1 MMTTPDRESCHELT
15 KTDRL
20 RKKIQQNEEELFI
33 VRYKY
38 DGEMQAYRGWLI
50 QYDTYE
56 IMLSGNE
63 PEESVSIPYDWIEE
77 LEIENRRIT
86 QIPYDWIDELEIEKR
101 RITQN
106 TSKKKPPQ
114 KEDDDLN
121 VLPSM
126 KLKSS

>member
-1 MMTTPDRESCHELT
+1 MNLR
-15 KTDRL
+15 KTVRL

-38 DGEMQAYRGWLI
+38 DGECKHAKDGSYNTTPTKSCYQAMN
-50 QYDTYE
+50 QKN
-56 IMLSGNE
+56 LSPFHAIGSRNLK
-63 PEESVSIPYDWIEE
+63 SRTGE
-77 LEIENRRIT
+77 LHK
-86 QIPYDWIDELEIEKR
+86 YL
-101 RITQN
+101 
-106 TSKKKPPQ
+106 KKKNPQ

>member
-15 KTDRL
+15 KNSPSQKEDPAKWGRIVHS
-20 RKKIQQNEEELFI
+20 KIQI
-33 VRYKY
+33 RR
-38 DGEMQAYRGWLI
+38 GMQACKGWLI

-63 PEESVSIPYDWIEE
+63 PEESVSIPCDWIEE

-86 QIPYDWIDELEIEKR
+86 QIPQK
-101 RITQN
+101 N
-106 TSKKKPPQ
+106 PQ

-126 KLKSS
+126 KLKSSWKNNEK

>member
-38 DGEMQAYRGWLI
+38 DGEMQAYKGWLI

-86 QIPYDWIDELEIEKR
+86 QIP
-101 RITQN
+101 Q
-106 TSKKKPPQ
+106 KKKNPQ

>member
-38 DGEMQAYRGWLI
+38 DGECKHTKDGSYNTTPTKSCYQAMN
-50 QYDTYE
+50 QKN
-56 IMLSGNE
+56 LSPFHAIGSRNLK
-63 PEESVSIPYDWIEE
+63 SRTGE
-77 LEIENRRIT
+77 LHKYHTIGSRN
-86 QIPYDWIDELEIEKR
+86 WK
-101 RITQN
+101 
-106 TSKKKPPQ
+106 SKKKGELHKIPQ
-114 KEDDDLN
+114 KNPQKGDDDLN

>member
-1 MMTTPDRESCHELT
+1 MPTPDRESCHELT

-86 QIPYDWIDELEIEKR
+86 QIPYDWIKELEIEKR

-106 TSKKKPPQ
+106 TSKKNPQ

>member
-1 MMTTPDRESCHELT
+1 MTTPDRESCHELT
-15 KTDRL
+15 KTVRL

-38 DGEMQAYRGWLI
+38 DGEMQTYRGWLI

-86 QIPYDWIDELEIEKR
+86 QIPQKKTL
-101 RITQN
+101 
-106 TSKKKPPQ
+106 KKK
-114 KEDDDLN
+114 
-121 VLPSM
+121 M
-126 KLKSS
+126 TT

>member
-1 MMTTPDRESCHELT
+1 MNLR
-15 KTDRL
+15 KTVRL

-33 VRYKY
+33 VRYK
-38 DGEMQAYRGWLI
+38 GWLI

-86 QIPYDWIDELEIEKR
+86 QIP
-101 RITQN
+101 Q
-106 TSKKKPPQ
+106 KKNPQ

>member
-1 MMTTPDRESCHELT
+1 MNLRKPV
-15 KTDRL
+15 RL

-38 DGEMQAYRGWLI
+38 DGEMQAYKGWLI

-63 PEESVSIPYDWIEE
+63 PEESVSIPCDWIEE

-86 QIPYDWIDELEIEKR
+86 QIPQK
-101 RITQN
+101 N
-106 TSKKKPPQ
+106 PQ

>member
-1 MMTTPDRESCHELT
+1 MNLR
-15 KTDRL
+15 KTVRL

-86 QIPYDWIDELEIEKR
+86 QIPYDWIEELEIEKKGELHK
-101 RITQN
+101 IPQ
-106 TSKKKPPQ
+106 KKKNPQ

>member
-1 MMTTPDRESCHELT
+1 MMPTPDRESCHELT

-33 VRYKY
+33 IRYKY
-38 DGEMQAYRGWLI
+38 DGEMQTHRGWLI

-56 IMLSGNE
+56 IMLAGNE

-86 QIPYDWIDELEIEKR
+86 QIP
-101 RITQN
+101 
-106 TSKKKPPQ
+106 Q
-114 KEDDDLN
+114 KTR
-121 VLPSM
+121 
-126 KLKSS
+126 

>member
-1 MMTTPDRESCHELT
+1 MMPTPDRESCHELT

-86 QIPYDWIDELEIEKR
+86 QIPYDWIEELEIEKR

-106 TSKKKPPQ
+106 TSKKP
-114 KEDDDLN
+114 
-121 VLPSM
+121 
-126 KLKSS
+126 LKKKMTT